1 MSSSTPPNVVFHD
14 HGSSSRASPRINVLE
29 NSYPRA
35 IVWGPLGPL
44 TCCCPCVGHM
54 GIGDSIGRIHDFA
67 GPYYIG
73 IDDFMVGCVLRYAVI
88 PSDKDDQAWDE
99 SIARADEEYRKRMH
113 NICCDNWC
121 ARSCIYIYI
130 LALCSDRRVYC
141 SLAQPP
147 SHGPRADALGQA
159 AVGLRRAAVAV
170 ALLLP
175 LRPVHAVALPLP
187 AGAAG
192 EAADVYGWRGDG
204 ARRVSERHETT
215 ATDDHCTV

>member
-54 GIGDSIGRIHDFA
+54 GIGDSTGRIHDFA

-121 ARSCIYIYI
+121 ARAFMHFFF
-130 LALCSDRRVYC
+130 ALLSDRRVHCSHSHHHTGLALTLSGKPQWGCGGLLSPWLYC
-141 SLAQPP
+141 CLFGRCTLWHCLYPP
-147 SHGPRADALGQA
+147 APPEK
-159 AVGLRRAAVAV
+159 RRMFM
-170 ALLLP
+170 
-175 LRPVHAVALPLP
+175 
-187 AGAAG
+187 GG
-192 EAADVYGWRGDG
+192 EEMERG
-204 ARRVSERHETT
+204 V
-215 ATDDHCTV
+215 